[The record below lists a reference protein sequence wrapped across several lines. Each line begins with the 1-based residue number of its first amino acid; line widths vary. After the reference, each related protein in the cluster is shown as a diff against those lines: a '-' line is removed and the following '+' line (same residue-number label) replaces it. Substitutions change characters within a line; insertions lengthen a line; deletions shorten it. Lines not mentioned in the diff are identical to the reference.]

1 VDHHCGD
8 SVSLLLATDFTP
20 DALQAWAAELRTALP
35 SETVLTQRSPAHDV
49 EIEMAIVANPP
60 FGALQG
66 LPHLRFIQ
74 SMWAGVDKLL
84 RDDTIPTHI
93 QLARMVDPAMSTAM
107 AETALWAVL
116 SLQRDHF
123 EYAAQQRASEWRS
136 LPQRRADEVHV
147 AVLGL
152 GEMGRTVAL
161 RLAANGY
168 PVSGW
173 SRREVALPGI
183 ETFIRDTALPAL
195 LARADIVINLLP
207 LTARTHSLF
216 NAQTFAQMKRGA
228 SFVNLARGQ
237 QVVEA
242 DLLSALNRGHLRH
255 AVLDVFQT
263 EPLPAA
269 HAFWSHPH
277 VTVLP
282 HAAAQTDLRS
292 ATLAAVAN
300 LKAWREGRPV
310 ANLVDRARGY

>member
-1 VDHHCGD
+1 M
-8 SVSLLLATDFTP
+8 SLLLAADFTP
-20 DALQAWAAELRTALP
+20 DALQDWAAELRTVLP
-35 SETVLTQRSPAHDV
+35 GETVLTQRSAAHDG
-49 EIEMAIVANPP
+49 EIEMAVVANPP
-60 FGALQG
+60 PGALQG
-66 LPHLRFIQ
+66 LPRLRFIQ

-84 RDDTIPTHI
+84 RDDTIPTDI

-123 EYAAQQRASEWRS
+123 RYAAQQRAGEWRS
-136 LPQRRADEVHV
+136 LPQRRADETHV

-173 SRREVALPGI
+173 SRREVVLPGI

-195 LARADIVINLLP
+195 LAWADIVINLLP

-216 NAQTFAQMKRGA
+216 NAQAFAQMKPGA
-228 SFVNLARGQ
+228 GFVNLARGQ

-269 HAFWSHPH
+269 HAFWSHPQ

-292 ATLAAVAN
+292 ATRVAVAN
-300 LKAWREGRPV
+300 LRAWREGRPV
-310 ANLVDRARGY
+310 AHLVDRARGY